1 MIAVLSGRLL
11 RFFLPGGFLLLA
23 GILFGNSLE
32 IIHWRPLVA
41 KVLLLVVPAAGL
53 LVCWRFNKLKPA
65 FAILVL
71 LLAEWVLQNFG
82 RGFNLA
88 PDRAA
93 LVRDTVA
100 VLLPLNLAWLALG
113 REKGLVNLPGLA
125 KVVLIAGQPLLVAA
139 IYFCQPGILA
149 YLGKEFYPWDAT
161 GWPVLAQPAIA
172 AYLVA
177 LLVLASNLLRH
188 RGAIDSGFVWAL
200 LASYLGL
207 AVYTGLLATSCLM
220 LAGLI
225 LIVSVV
231 EAAYGMAFLDD
242 LTGLPARRA
251 LNELLPRLRGDYTIA
266 MLDIDF
272 FKKFNDTHGHDVG
285 DQVLRMVAARI
296 AGVKGGGRPFRYG
309 GEEFTVV
316 FPGKAVADAAGQLE
330 KIRRA
335 VETAGFALRKPERP
349 KRGEKRRG
357 NNKQT
362 GPKKIGV
369 TISIGAAS
377 RGDRITKPEQVL
389 KKADLALYKA
399 KKAGRNL
406 VVLER

>member
-1 MIAVLSGRLL
+1 M
-11 RFFLPGGFLLLA
+11 PGGLLLLA

-32 IIHWRPLVA
+32 FVHWRPMVA

-53 LVCWRFNKLKPA
+53 LVCWRFNKFKPA

-71 LLAEWVLQNFG
+71 FMAEWLLRSFG
-82 RGFNLA
+82 RGLDID
-88 PDRAA
+88 PERAA

-113 REKGLVNLPGLA
+113 REKGLANLPGLA
-125 KVVLIAGQPLLVAA
+125 KLLLIAGQPLAVAA
-139 IYFCQPGILA
+139 IYSRQPEILI
-149 YLGKEFYPWDAT
+149 YLGRDFYPWDLT
-161 GWPVLAQPAIA
+161 GWTGLAQPAIA

-177 LLVLASNLLRH
+177 LAVLGLNLFRH
-188 RGAIDSGFVWAL
+188 RGAIASGFVWAL
-200 LASYLGL
+200 FASYFGL
-207 AVYTGLLATSCLM
+207 VVYTGLLSTSCLM
-220 LAGLI
+220 LGGLI

-231 EAAYGMAFLDD
+231 EAAHFMAFRDD

-272 FKKFNDTHGHDVG
+272 FKKFNDSHGHDVG

-296 AGVKGGGRPFRYG
+296 AGARGGGRPFRYG

-316 FPGKAVADAAGQLE
+316 FPGKSGAEAAGQLE
-330 KIRRA
+330 KIRGA
-335 VETAGFALRKPERP
+335 VAAADFTLRKPERP
-349 KRGEKRRG
+349 KRGSKGRG
-357 NNKQT
+357 NYKRAD
-362 GPKKIGV
+362 PKKIGV

-377 RGDRITKPEQVL
+377 RGDRITKPEQVI

-399 KKAGRNL
+399 KNAGRNR
-406 VVLER
+406 VVFAQ